1 MFDTFNQIPLD
12 KRWRGQQN
20 PVPIVIAIIRESDL
34 DGGDLGGKT
43 LLIRRNRPPYHN
55 SWALVGG
62 KWDFG
67 ESLAEAIIREV
78 KEETGLLTRFISLQ
92 GILSERLAPINESDG
107 EAAHFLILAC
117 LVQVVSGDAQEQY
130 EGEVRW
136 FTRNQIETLYKQ
148 GDIIPSDY
156 RMLRQFFES
165 DPLPFYEAEMTTS
178 QGDKN
183 EPEQS
188 NLVRFELVNNHAP
201 SSS

>member
-20 PVPIVIAIIRESDL
+20 PVPIVIAIIRDSDL
-34 DGGDLGGKT
+34 DGGEPGGKT

-67 ESLAEAIIREV
+67 ESLAEAIVREV

-92 GILSERLAPINESDG
+92 GILSERLAPTKESG
-107 EAAHFLILAC
+107 SKAAHFLILAC
-117 LVQVVSGDAQEQY
+117 LLEVVAGDAQEQY

-136 FTRNQIETLYKQ
+136 FTHKQIETLYKQ

-156 RMLRQFFES
+156 RMLNQFYQA
-165 DPLPFYEAEMTTS
+165 DPLSFYEADMTS
-178 QGDKN
+178 GQGDSESLEK
-183 EPEQS
+183 S
-188 NLVRFELVNNHAP
+188 NLLRFELITNHAP